1 MGENRTAIND
11 HQTTL
16 LVTLVEETATD
27 NQSVILY
34 HVPQLTHCPSTHLYL
49 VSLRIK
55 IKGEKCSSVTVE
67 KCWDGQKHAKRRKET
82 GRSVTEVSL
91 TGGFDDE

>member
-11 HQTTL
+11 HDTTL
-16 LVTLVEETATD
+16 LAALVEATATD

-49 VSLRIK
+49 VTLRIK

-67 KCWDGQKHAKRRKET
+67 IVLRWPNTQAEET
-82 GRSVTEVSL
+82 GRSVTEVSHVTFL
-91 TGGFDDE
+91 FW